1 MIIKAKDMEK
11 TERVAMRGG
20 EKSVIIQEV
29 VKPEFLVHCRL
40 FSVIT
45 LVPGSSIGP
54 HVHSKEVE
62 YYYILEGEGF
72 VTEKDGDKLVK
83 AGDVVITGWDNS
95 HAIRNSGTKDLKF
108 LAVILL
114 ED

>member
-11 TERVAMRGG
+11 TERVAMKGG
-20 EKSVIIQEV
+20 EKSVICQEV
-29 VKPEFLVHCRL
+29 VSPEFLLHSRL
-40 FSVIT
+40 FSVLT
-45 LVPGSSIGP
+45 LVPGSSIGS

-62 YYYILEGEGF
+62 YYYILEGEGI
-72 VTEKDGDKLVK
+72 VTEKDGDKSVK

-95 HAIRNSGTKDLKF
+95 HAIRNSGTKNLKF

-114 ED
+114 EN